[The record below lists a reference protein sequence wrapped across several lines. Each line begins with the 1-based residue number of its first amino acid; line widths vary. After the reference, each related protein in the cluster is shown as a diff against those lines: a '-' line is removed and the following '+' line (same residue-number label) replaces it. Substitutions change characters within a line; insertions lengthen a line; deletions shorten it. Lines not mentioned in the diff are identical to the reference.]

1 MNSTDAV
8 RNKIIDRLMTI
19 SDKRYL
25 DALLKLVEKN
35 PTINDKVKLSKA
47 QMDML
52 KMSEDDYLNGRV
64 ITQEEL
70 DREDELWFAQK

>member
-1 MNSTDAV
+1 MYTS
-8 RNKIIDRLMTI
+8 
-19 SDKRYL
+19 
-25 DALLKLVEKN
+25 E
-35 PTINDKVKLSKA
+35 SKA

>member
-1 MNSTDAV
+1 MNTTDAV
-8 RNKIIDRLMTI
+8 RNKISDRLLAI

-25 DALLKLVEKN
+25 DALLKLMEKN
-35 PTINDKVKLSKA
+35 PAINDKVKLSKA